1 MGSAKPKVVLMSESA
16 PRLANIKPK
25 TAVRAL
31 QKAGWVI
38 YETAGS
44 HVQLKHP
51 QKSGRITV
59 PHHSRFDLPKHIL
72 KSIINQAGLTNKQFF
87 ELLKK

>member
-1 MGSAKPKVVLMSESA
+1 MSQQ
-16 PRLANIKPK
+16 PRKLANIRPK
-25 TAVRAL
+25 EAIRAL
-31 QKAGWVI
+31 ERAGWFI
-38 YETAGS
+38 HESSGS

-51 QKSGRITV
+51 KKPGRITI
-59 PHHSRFDLPKHIL
+59 PYHSRFDLPKHIL